1 MSAYL
6 ICTTPRSGSTVLSQ
20 VLEDTGIAGRPEE
33 YFQQTAAHGVAR
45 GPLDYLGQDLLDE
58 VLPGSAPR
66 DMGLTTYD
74 PRRFPG
80 FGAYLDWVREEA
92 TTPNGVFGI
101 KVMSAYMEG
110 LTANLRALLGR
121 DASSGAAD
129 LIAAVLPAPRYVFLT
144 RADKVRQAISLWRAI
159 QTWTWRHEEPAP
171 VAPEVSL
178 SYDFRVL
185 DHLRRSLEAEEAWW
199 EDFFAASGIEPL
211 RIVYEEFARDHEST
225 VVAILDHVGVPIPV
239 GFGVPQPT
247 LKKQSDH
254 RSEEWVER
262 YHADAAALL
271 AGDAS

>member
-20 VLEDTGIAGRPEE
+20 VLEDTGIAGCPEE
-33 YFQQTAAHGVAR
+33 YFQQTLEHGVPR
-45 GPLDYLGQDLLDE
+45 GPLDYLGRDLLDE
-58 VLPGSAPR
+58 VLPGAVER

-74 PRRFPG
+74 PRRFAG
-80 FGAYLDWVREEA
+80 FAAYLDWVRSEA

-101 KVMSAYMEG
+101 KVMSAYMAG
-110 LTANLRALLGR
+110 LTENLREALGR
-121 DASSGAAD
+121 DASASAAD
-129 LIAAVLPAPRYVFLT
+129 LLAAAFPAPRYVFLT

-171 VAPEVSL
+171 VAPDVTL
-178 SYDFRVL
+178 TYDFRAL
-185 DHLRRSLEAEEAWW
+185 DHLRRALEAEEAWW
-199 EDFFAASGIEPL
+199 EDFFAESGIAPL
-211 RIVYEEFARDHEST
+211 RIVYEDFARDHEST
-225 VVAILDHVGVPIPV
+225 VVAILEHAGVPVPE

-254 RSEEWVER
+254 RSEEWAER